1 MVNYAGNTIPAG
13 TTVRGNVRDFG
24 GGNVLLDETWYR
36 TGIGGGFGDNQAYNF
51 SIYDATWT
59 KVRELSLSYTLESA
73 SLKSSTGLDSVRFSV
88 TGRNLININNIPG
101 IDPEV
106 NQYGTGNAIGLDYF
120 TNPQTQSTLVGVT
133 FNF

>member
-1 MVNYAGNTIPAG
+1 MT
-13 TTVRGNVRDFG
+13 DFG
-24 GGNVLLDETWYR
+24 AGNVLLDETWYR

-59 KVRELSLSYTLESA
+59 KVRELSLSYTLDSPN
-73 SLKSSTGLDSVRFSV
+73 LKSSTGLDSVRFTV

-120 TNPQTQSTLVGVT
+120 TNPQTQSTLLGVT